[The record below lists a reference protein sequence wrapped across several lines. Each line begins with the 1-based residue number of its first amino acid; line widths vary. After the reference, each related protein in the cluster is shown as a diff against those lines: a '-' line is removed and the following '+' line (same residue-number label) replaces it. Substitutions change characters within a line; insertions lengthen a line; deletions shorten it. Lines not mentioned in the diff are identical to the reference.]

1 MSSTEACPAI
11 LISAPASG
19 QGKTT
24 ITCGIARMLA
34 RKGMKIRVFKYGPDF
49 IDPYWLQMASNH
61 PVYQLDMWMTGSEYC
76 KSRLYKAAQDA
87 DLILIEGAMGLYDGE
102 PSAAELALHF
112 KIPILAVIDASSMAG
127 TFGALAHGLKTYV
140 EGLPWAGVL
149 ANRVATEGHALMLRS
164 AIRDVDDWNGAVFRN
179 SDLEM
184 PERHLGLVIADELED
199 GLQRIEAFADAL
211 ENTELAKMNISAF
224 SKWNVEF
231 ELPNELI
238 SIKPLL
244 LGKIIAIARDKA
256 FCFIYEANLEALR
269 LLGADIVFFSP
280 LEDTQVPECDALW
293 LPGGYPELYTDA
305 LYGNVA
311 MRKSIENLLNLDI
324 PIWAE
329 CGGMMCL
336 FQEIV
341 SVDGISHPMWGF
353 LGGSVLMQKKLGGL
367 GAQFFEFDEGILR
380 GHTFHYS
387 ICKTDL
393 PVKIL
398 ASKKI
403 SRTSSGEALYQLGP
417 IKASYF
423 HAWFSSNYEAT
434 ASLFLAKSSL

>member
-1 MSSTEACPAI
+1 MPSTQACPAI

-34 RKGMKIRVFKYGPDF
+34 RKGLKTRVFKYGPDF
-49 IDPYWLQMASNH
+49 IDPYWLSMASGH

-76 KSRLYKAAQDA
+76 NNRLYKAAQDA

-102 PSAAELALHF
+102 PSAAELAIHF

-140 EGLPWAGVL
+140 EGLPWAGVV

-231 ELPNELI
+231 EQPNELI
-238 SIKPLL
+238 SIKSLL
-244 LGKIIAIARDKA
+244 LGKTIAIARDKS

-280 LEDTQVPECDALW
+280 LEDAQVPKCDALW

-341 SVDGISHPMWGF
+341 LADGISHPMWGF
-353 LGGSVLMQKKLGGL
+353 LDGSVSMQKKLGGL
-367 GAQFFEFDEGILR
+367 GAQFLEFDDGILR

-387 ICKTDL
+387 VCKTDI
-393 PVKIL
+393 PVSKW
-398 ASKKI
+398 ASKKM
-403 SRTSSGEALYQLGP
+403 TSDTPGEALYQSGS
-417 IKASYF
+417 IRASYF

-434 ASLFLAKSSL
+434 ASLFLAKNSL